1 MQPLRAAL
9 EIYNERRRSDMD
21 EPLGTLDFTTR
32 MKMRA
37 ALTRIWQAGKKTILF
52 ATHDIEKTVHLAD
65 RVLVMNNR
73 PVTIQTV
80 ISVDLPRRR
89 DLDSHGCIKIRDRIV
104 AAKGM
109 SLRIGGNANADDPT
123 RSLRRRA

>member
-37 ALTRIWQAGKKTILF
+37 ALTRI
-52 ATHDIEKTVHLAD
+52 
-65 RVLVMNNR
+65 
-73 PVTIQTV
+73 
-80 ISVDLPRRR
+80 
-89 DLDSHGCIKIRDRIV
+89 
-104 AAKGM
+104 
-109 SLRIGGNANADDPT
+109 
-123 RSLRRRA
+123 